1 MSCKT
6 SSDYMAMSVC
16 GSVGCFCFLVSAAS
30 MFGYIYTAGNKRYE
44 FLGEVSIYAVLLSF
58 LFMVITSNIRDKSK
72 KSLPNQKPTKVTPVN
87 TTDGFP

>member
-58 LFMVITSNIRDKSK
+58 LFMVITSNIRDEYRRSPSKPKS
-72 KSLPNQKPTKVTPVN
+72 TKVTPVD
-87 TTDGFP
+87 TTDDFP